1 MYKKTLLVLLFLV
14 GGHGASLAQLP
25 SITTIDTILK
35 AKISIRAILL
45 DGKKLWYAGDQNQL
59 GFYNL
64 KTKQCKEIQI
74 QSDTLKLQFR
84 SIAQNKSSIFV
95 ANIGNPA
102 FIFKIDKTTLQVD
115 KVYDEYHEK
124 VFYDS
129 LNFWNEQEGIALGD
143 PITDCLS
150 ILITRD
156 GGNTWIKMNCTNLP
170 SVAQGEAAFAA
181 SNTNIC
187 VYKDKTWIVTGGTKS
202 RVYHSDNKGTS
213 WKVTETPVIQGQ
225 SMTGIYTADFFND
238 QIGFIAGGN
247 YDAPLSNSQ
256 NKALTLDGG
265 KSWNLIADKK
275 GFGYSSCLQFVP
287 STHGNNLVSVGATGI
302 YYSSDQGRS
311 WNQIC
316 TDPTLYTIRF
326 LNKNIA
332 FAAGK
337 NKIVQINFN

>member
-1 MYKKTLLVLLFLV
+1 VYKR
-14 GGHGASLAQLP
+14 Q
-25 SITTIDTILK
+25 
-35 AKISIRAILL
+35 
-45 DGKKLWYAGDQNQL
+45 
-59 GFYNL
+59 
-64 KTKQCKEIQI
+64 
-74 QSDTLKLQFR
+74 
-84 SIAQNKSSIFV
+84 
-95 ANIGNPA
+95 
-102 FIFKIDKTTLQVD
+102 
-115 KVYDEYHEK
+115 
-124 VFYDS
+124 
-129 LNFWNEQEGIALGD
+129 ALGD

-311 WNQIC
+311 WNQIS

-326 LNKNIA
+326 LNKNTA